1 MTPEVIGTVADKQG
15 TVPSVESAMDKWAA
29 NKPADSAAAVQVLL
43 DNGTP
48 LVTTT
53 TWNQINTS
61 FQQYSPEGF
70 RGTKTAQDILTD
82 LQNSAG

>member
-29 NKPADSAAAVQVLL
+29 NKPADSAEAVRVLL
-43 DNGTP
+43 ENGTP

-70 RGTKTAQDILTD
+70 HDTKTAQDILTD

>member
-1 MTPEVIGTVADKQG
+1 
-15 TVPSVESAMDKWAA
+15 MDKWAA
-29 NKPADSAAAVQVLL
+29 NKPADTAAAVQALL

-70 RGTKTAQDILTD
+70 RGTKTALDILTD

>member
-1 MTPEVIGTVADKQG
+1 VVKI
-15 TVPSVESAMDKWAA
+15 
-29 NKPADSAAAVQVLL
+29 LL
-43 DNGTP
+43 ENGTP

-70 RGTKTAQDILTD
+70 RGTKTAQDILSD

>member
-1 MTPEVIGTVADKQG
+1 MADKQG
-15 TVPSVESAMDKWAA
+15 TVPSIESAMDKWAA
-29 NKPADSAAAVQVLL
+29 NKPADSAEAVKVLL
-43 DNGTP
+43 ENGTP

-61 FQQYSPEGF
+61 FQQYSPEASAAP
-70 RGTKTAQDILTD
+70 RPRTVILSD